1 MILRPEPRNPQS
13 NERTMKNLLLPGRSP
28 ILVAVFAAVA
38 TLGAPPAAL
47 AQQDTWALTNARI
60 VTVSGRTVANGTVV
74 IRDGL
79 IADVGASV
87 SVPPDARVLDLAG
100 KTVYPGLIDAAS
112 HAALRQSRRR
122 RPSGGFGGFGGQRD
136 TSRYQG
142 LDPDRVIREE
152 LLPTDPSVAAWRRAG
167 VTTALVAPNR
177 GAYRGQSAL
186 INLRGEAP
194 GEMVLRSPVALHMGF
209 EGVRGRYP
217 STLMGVMSY
226 ERQSML
232 DAQTLAKNLARYQ
245 RNPSGL
251 ERPNLDPKTEA
262 LIPYA
267 AGRRL
272 VVIDAGRNR
281 YIRRAVKLAREF
293 GLNYL
298 LSGVGE
304 GWQTLDLLK
313 AEGRPV
319 LVSLDFEEATSMTG
333 RSYFYTRRDVP
344 PSDDDLEWLVQH
356 NAAAL
361 DSAGI
366 SFALTS
372 GGGTVSAADFR
383 GAVSKAI
390 DAGLSPDA
398 ALRALTLAPARILGV
413 SDRLGSVERGKIAD
427 LVVASG
433 DLFDDSTNIEAVFV
447 DGERF
452 VIDRDRTVAG
462 GRGSAS
468 RGGRRRGGRF
478 RQREAE
484 KQDSTEATS
493 RPTVHPAIRV
503 APAEVPR
510 AQLVAIT
517 NATVVTASHGTL
529 ENATIIVRNGKIAQ
543 VGSNVT
549 VPKGAAV
556 IDASGKYV
564 IPGIIDS
571 HSHMAIEGGIN
582 EGTDNLTPQVRV
594 RDEVRNDDIQIWRAL
609 AGGVTTAHL
618 LHGSANSIG
627 GQDAVIKLRWGLN
640 ADQMLLEGAPQG
652 IKFALGENPKRS
664 RAAGQRGVP
673 RRFPATRMGVEYSI
687 AEAFQRA
694 IEYKQEWTDYEA
706 QAKRAKKGKE
716 PLEPR
721 RDLFLETLV
730 GILDGTIRVHSHS
743 YRSDEILMLIHL
755 ADSLGFKIGT
765 FQHVLEGYK
774 VADELA
780 AHGAGASTFAD
791 NWAYKL
797 EAYDAIPYN
806 AALMTQRGVRVSINS
821 DSGERIRRLLQEA
834 AKAMKYGGVSEEQA
848 IRMVTLNPAQDIA
861 MGDRL
866 GSIDIGKDADIVIMS
881 GHPFDPQSVVEKTLV
896 DGIVYFDIDTAPR
909 LEDIMRREKNK
920 TERVTSG
927 GAQ

>member
-1 MILRPEPRNPQS
+1 
-13 NERTMKNLLLPGRSP
+13 MKNPLLSGSSP
-28 ILVAVFAAVA
+28 MLVAVCAAA
-38 TLGAPPAAL
+38 AALGAPSSAL
-47 AQQDTWALTNARI
+47 AQQDTWALTNVRVI
-60 VTVSGRTVANGTVV
+60 TVSGNPIANGTVIV
-74 IRDGL
+74 RNGL
-79 IADVGASV
+79 IVEVGASV
-87 SVPPDARVLDLAG
+87 TIPPDARVLDLEG

-112 HAALRQSRRR
+112 GAALRRPQQRRQT
-122 RPSGGFGGFGGQRD
+122 GGFGGGFGGQRD

-142 LDPDRVIREE
+142 LDPDRVIGDE
-152 LLPTDPSVAAWRRAG
+152 LRPDDPSVAAWRKVG

-186 INLRGEAP
+186 INLRGDAP
-194 GEMVLRSPVALHMGF
+194 GEMVIRSPVALHMGF

-217 STLMGVMSY
+217 STLMGVLSY
-226 ERQSML
+226 QRQTML
-232 DAQTLAKNLARYQ
+232 DAQNLAKNLARYE
-245 RNPSGL
+245 RNPNGI
-251 ERPNLDPKTEA
+251 ERPDLDPKSEA
-262 LIPYA
+262 LVPYA
-267 AGRRL
+267 TGRAL
-272 VVIDAGRNR
+272 VVIDAGQNR
-281 YIRRAVKLAREF
+281 YIRRAVKLAHEF
-293 GLNYL
+293 GLNYM

-313 AEGRPV
+313 AERRAV
-319 LVSLDFEEATSMTG
+319 MVSVDFEEASTMTG
-333 RSYFYTRRDVP
+333 RSFFYTRQGEP
-344 PSDDDLEWLVQH
+344 PSDDDLQWLVQH
-356 NAAAL
+356 NPAAL

-366 SFALTS
+366 NFALTS
-372 GGGTVSAADFR
+372 GS
-383 GAVSKAI
+383 GAVAASGFAEAVRKAI
-390 DAGLSPDA
+390 AAGLAQDA
-398 ALRALTLAPARILGV
+398 AVRAVTLAPAEILGV
-413 SDRLGSVERGKIAD
+413 SDRLGSVEEGKIAN
-427 LVVASG
+427 LLIASG
-433 DLFDDSTNIEAVFV
+433 DLFADSTNIEAVFV

-452 VIDRDRTVAG
+452 VVDRSPADSGSGRSVARGRGRFGAGARGAGRGRGRFG
-462 GRGSAS
+462 GRAE
-468 RGGRRRGGRF
+468 
-478 RQREAE
+478 EA
-484 KQDSTEATS
+484 QDSTEEDSA
-493 RPTVHPAIRV
+493 PAVHPSLPT
-503 APAEVPR
+503 APSEVPR
-510 AQLVAIT
+510 ARLVAIA

-529 ENATIIVRNGKIAQ
+529 ENATIVVRDGKIAEIGTD
-543 VGSNVT
+543 VA
-549 VPKGAAV
+549 VPRGADV

-594 RDEVRNDDIQIWRAL
+594 DDEVRHDDMQIWRAL

-627 GQDAVIKLRWGLN
+627 GQDAVIKLRWGMN
-640 ADQMLLEGAPQG
+640 PDQMLVDGAPRG

-664 RAAGQRGVP
+664 RAAGVRGAT

-694 IEYKQEWTDYEA
+694 IAYQKEWTSYEA
-706 QAKRAKKGKE
+706 DAKRAKRGQA

-743 YRSDEILMLIHL
+743 YRSDEILMLMHL
-755 ADSLGFKIGT
+755 ADSLGFQIGT

-774 VADELA
+774 VADEIA

-797 EAYDAIPYN
+797 EAYDAIAYN

-834 AKAMKYGGVSEEQA
+834 AKAMKYGGVSEEEA
-848 IRMVTLNPAQDIA
+848 IRMVTLNPAMDIA

-866 GSIDIGKDADIVIMS
+866 GSIDVGKDADIVIMS
-881 GHPFDPQSVVEKTLV
+881 GHPFHPQSKVEKTLI

-909 LEDIMRREKNK
+909 LEDLIRRQKSKN
-920 TERVTSG
+920 ERVTSG
-927 GAQ
+927 GGR